1 VIEIAEILLE
11 SRPDTFWATLRQVG
25 VEHAV
30 GILPRNFFDWR
41 ETRSDLP
48 WDYAPLALYKEQVEQ
63 AGLKLS
69 VIEDNPPMD
78 CIRLG
83 KPGREEELEHFCT
96 LVRSMGNLGIPV
108 LCYNWM
114 SVLGWLR
121 TSTVPHGRGGAQV
134 ATYDHRLLAK
144 APPTR
149 EGRITEA
156 ALWENLDFFLRRVL
170 PVAEEAGVKL
180 AMHPDDPPLSPIR
193 SIDRIMCS
201 VGAFE
206 RLVELVASEANG
218 ITLCQGN
225 FTLMTDDLPSV
236 IHGFGERGKI
246 FFVHFRDVRGTP
258 ESFVETF
265 HDEGQTDMLA
275 CMRAYRD
282 TGFEGVLRTDHTPTL
297 EGDTASVT
305 GYSKQGRLFAI
316 GYVTGLR
323 EAVYGR
329 NAER

>member
-11 SRPDTFWATLRQVG
+11 SRPDPFWKTLRQVG
-25 VEHAV
+25 VERAV
-30 GILPRNFFDWR
+30 GVLPRQFFDWR

-48 WDYAPLALYKEQVEQ
+48 WDYVPLALYQEQVAL
-63 AGLKLS
+63 AGLELC

-96 LVRSMGNLGIPV
+96 LLQSMGKLGIPV

-121 TSTVPHGRGGAQV
+121 TSTGPLGRGGADV
-134 ATYDHRLLAK
+134 TSYDHRLLAD

-149 EGRITEA
+149 EGAVNEA
-156 ALWENLDFFLRRVL
+156 SLWENLRLFLQRVL
-170 PVAEEAGVKL
+170 PVAEKAGVKL
-180 AMHPDDPPLSPIR
+180 SMHPDDPPLSPIR

-206 RLVELVASEANG
+206 RLLELVPSEANG

-225 FTLMTDDLPSV
+225 FTLMTDDVPSV
-236 IHGFGERGKI
+236 IRSFGEQGKI
-246 FFVHFRDVRGTP
+246 LFVHFRDVRGKP
-258 ESFVETF
+258 DAFVETF

-275 CMRAYRD
+275 CMHAYREA
-282 TGFEGVLRTDHTPTL
+282 GVEAVLRVDHTPDARRRRCIGRGLL
-297 EGDTASVT
+297 EPGAAVRD
-305 GYSKQGRLFAI
+305 RL
-316 GYVTGLR
+316 
-323 EAVYGR
+323 R
-329 NAER
+329 NRAP